1 MEKPIYL
8 NTFKNDGNGPL
19 WKNGKCELKEA
30 LPPGTYDV
38 SIWETTSQD
47 GKTKMMQ
54 ITIKD
59 QYIKDQPKT
68 APSSNDDLDDIPL

>member
-19 WKNGKCELKEA
+19 WKNGKCEIKEA
-30 LPPGTYDV
+30 IPPGTYDV
-38 SIWETTSQD
+38 SIWEQTSKD
-47 GKTKMMQ
+47 GNTKMMQ

-59 QYIKDQPKT
+59 QFKPT
-68 APSSNDDLDDIPL
+68 APSSNDDLDDITL

>member
-47 GKTKMMQ
+47 GNTKG
-54 ITIKD
+54 TVSNKAL
-59 QYIKDQPKT
+59 KEAKKT
-68 APSSNDDLDDIPL
+68 AKS

>member
-19 WKNGKCELKEA
+19 WKNGKCEIKEA

-38 SIWETTSQD
+38 SIWEQTSKD
-47 GKTKMMQ
+47 GNTKMMQ

-59 QYIKDQPKT
+59 QYKPEAQSEPDI
-68 APSSNDDLDDIPL
+68 DDIPIS